1 MTTGP
6 RRTAYVTRIE
16 HFSAAHRLNSVHL
29 SPEENLALFG
39 KCNHTSGHGHN
50 YKVEVTVKG
59 QIDPQSGMVI
69 NITDL
74 KKTLQTAVM
83 EPCDHRN
90 LSSSWWPSS
99 SSLEEHQRHLPTEEI
114 VNSTDLSISTIVA
127 IQHSTTENLA
137 VFLWENIKEHL
148 PPSTTYDLYEIKLYE
163 TDKNVV
169 VYRGE

>member
-1 MTTGP
+1 MTSVP
-6 RRTAYVTRIE
+6 IRTAYVTRIE

-59 QIDPQSGMVI
+59 QINPQSGMVI

-74 KKTLQTAVM
+74 KKTLQVAVM
-83 EPCDHRN
+83 DPCDHRN
-90 LSSSWWPSS
+90 LDIDVPFF
-99 SSLEEHQRHLPTEEI
+99 E
-114 VNSTDLSISTIVA
+114 STP
-127 IQHSTTENLA
+127 STTENLA
-137 VFLWENIKEHL
+137 VFLWENIKQHL
-148 PPSTTYDLYEIKLYE
+148 PFSETYELFEIKLRE